1 MRLSRL
7 ELAGFKSFATSTTV
21 EFHDGM
27 TALVG
32 PNGCGKSNVV
42 EAIRWVL
49 GEQKPTH
56 IRGRK
61 MQEVIFH
68 GSRNRRPAARAQ
80 VAVTIDNSD
89 GILPVAHSEVEIGR
103 SIDREGKTRYT
114 INRAVCRLR
123 DVVDLCRDTGL
134 GVGSYSAIEG
144 RMLNAIISARGD
156 ERRALF
162 EEAAGIGRYKDRR
175 AVTERRL
182 DAVAAD
188 LQRLDDLGVEIR
200 KNVRRL
206 SREKGRAERYL
217 KQRSRLRALDVTLA
231 ERRLDDLRD
240 QLAKVA
246 AAGRDAAGD
255 DGPDAVSFVRAEA
268 DHLALRKEVDLCRD
282 ARAKVAERQGEA
294 ASGLARCERELAV
307 ADERSVQA
315 EARISRSE
323 ELRNAE
329 LARQKELDDELAVT
343 RTGIE
348 GVEADLRLVRRRT
361 GKAANQAEELRAG
374 MAAARRA
381 VETLAAALRENAR
394 LSAGLGG
401 EIEAGEERLLA
412 GRQRLDAL
420 VRERS
425 ESLPPATEGEGDLE
439 AELAAAASAEADA
452 EAALAAARA
461 ASVSATTR
469 FDDARR
475 RERAHTERLETG
487 ELRHAALARL
497 ERDREGFEPVVRAV
511 LSLGDESVIGPLSD
525 FITGDD
531 EGMEL
536 VEAHLG
542 ELARAV
548 VVSDAA
554 AALRLGEWF
563 AREWKGGGGLTLL
576 PLDAEELVGEGKRN
590 GDLARRIVAD
600 GQGAA
605 WVRTLLDG
613 AAVVHVG
620 EFEATLQGGVYRVG
634 YPAGAAG
641 LLERRRELRRLGTE
655 LAELRT
661 RVDDA
666 REIVRKRKLEAE
678 AQAEAVREGQAVF
691 DTAGAKLRR
700 MEDEVAALSLGKE
713 RARRVAEEIA
723 LQIERVE
730 SERSEV
736 SERLESA
743 RSRLVV
749 LTAEEAELTRK
760 LAVEQAGLDEVRTA
774 WEKVRSRVT
783 EITVEGARLDGE
795 LARLQERAT
804 AITTEHDRV
813 EATLRRLAR
822 ELDADRRRLQE
833 GEKVMKEG
841 RARLQ
846 ELFDAGDRLAA
857 ELAAA
862 DDELE
867 ELKRRLGKSEG
878 NLREARRLE
887 RDRKERSH
895 RLELERRELQG
906 SVKLIEERVRAEWGR
921 SPDEL
926 LAVVETVEG
935 ANEELAQERD
945 RLSRLLTRHGPVNVL
960 AVEEHAEARER
971 LSFLDSQ
978 HDDLTAARADLQ
990 EAIRDIDQTAEKR
1003 FGETFTAVQESFAS
1017 VFDKLFP
1024 GGEAELRMG
1033 DSPESPIEIHASPR
1047 GKRFRRIELLSGGER
1062 ALTALAL
1069 LFSLYLVKPSPF
1081 CLMDEVDATLDEHNI
1096 GRFLRLLDEFKDRTQ
1111 FIVITHNPRTVAS
1124 ADWLYGVTM
1133 EEAGTSTLVTMRSDG
1148 EPLSEDR
1155 GSGSEKPAA

>member
-282 ARAKVAERQGEA
+282 ARAKVVERRGEA

-315 EARISRSE
+315 EARISRNE

-361 GKAANQAEELRAG
+361 GTAANQAEELRAG
-374 MAAARRA
+374 MAAARRS

-425 ESLPPATEGEGDLE
+425 ESL
-439 AELAAAASAEADA
+439 
-452 EAALAAARA
+452 R
-461 ASVSATTR
+461 
-469 FDDARR
+469 
-475 RERAHTERLETG
+475 
-487 ELRHAALARL
+487 
-497 ERDREGFEPVVRAV
+497 
-511 LSLGDESVIGPLSD
+511 
-525 FITGDD
+525 
-531 EGMEL
+531 
-536 VEAHLG
+536 
-542 ELARAV
+542 
-548 VVSDAA
+548 
-554 AALRLGEWF
+554 
-563 AREWKGGGGLTLL
+563 
-576 PLDAEELVGEGKRN
+576 
-590 GDLARRIVAD
+590 
-600 GQGAA
+600 
-605 WVRTLLDG
+605 
-613 AAVVHVG
+613 
-620 EFEATLQGGVYRVG
+620 
-634 YPAGAAG
+634 
-641 LLERRRELRRLGTE
+641 
-655 LAELRT
+655 
-661 RVDDA
+661 
-666 REIVRKRKLEAE
+666 
-678 AQAEAVREGQAVF
+678 
-691 DTAGAKLRR
+691 
-700 MEDEVAALSLGKE
+700 
-713 RARRVAEEIA
+713 
-723 LQIERVE
+723 
-730 SERSEV
+730 
-736 SERLESA
+736 
-743 RSRLVV
+743 
-749 LTAEEAELTRK
+749 
-760 LAVEQAGLDEVRTA
+760 
-774 WEKVRSRVT
+774 
-783 EITVEGARLDGE
+783 
-795 LARLQERAT
+795 
-804 AITTEHDRV
+804 
-813 EATLRRLAR
+813 
-822 ELDADRRRLQE
+822 
-833 GEKVMKEG
+833 G
-841 RARLQ
+841 R
-846 ELFDAGDRLAA
+846 
-857 ELAAA
+857 
-862 DDELE
+862 
-867 ELKRRLGKSEG
+867 
-878 NLREARRLE
+878 
-887 RDRKERSH
+887 
-895 RLELERRELQG
+895 
-906 SVKLIEERVRAEWGR
+906 
-921 SPDEL
+921 
-926 LAVVETVEG
+926 
-935 ANEELAQERD
+935 
-945 RLSRLLTRHGPVNVL
+945 
-960 AVEEHAEARER
+960 
-971 LSFLDSQ
+971 
-978 HDDLTAARADLQ
+978 
-990 EAIRDIDQTAEKR
+990 
-1003 FGETFTAVQESFAS
+1003 
-1017 VFDKLFP
+1017 P
-1024 GGEAELRMG
+1024 GG
-1033 DSPESPIEIHASPR
+1033 
-1047 GKRFRRIELLSGGER
+1047 
-1062 ALTALAL
+1062 
-1069 LFSLYLVKPSPF
+1069 
-1081 CLMDEVDATLDEHNI
+1081 
-1096 GRFLRLLDEFKDRTQ
+1096 
-1111 FIVITHNPRTVAS
+1111 
-1124 ADWLYGVTM
+1124 
-1133 EEAGTSTLVTMRSDG
+1133 
-1148 EPLSEDR
+1148 
-1155 GSGSEKPAA
+1155 